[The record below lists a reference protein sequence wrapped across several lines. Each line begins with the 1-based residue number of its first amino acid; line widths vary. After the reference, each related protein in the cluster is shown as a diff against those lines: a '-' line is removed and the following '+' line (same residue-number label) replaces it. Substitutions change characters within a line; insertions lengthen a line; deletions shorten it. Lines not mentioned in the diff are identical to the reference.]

1 LQDDVGR
8 KPERPGPVKRLGAVQ
23 GGNARRCAIVPKSV
37 HSARA
42 EWEGSMK
49 KIMILGYGV
58 FIYGFFFLT
67 FLYLIGF
74 VGNVF
79 VPKSIDSGVQGPI
92 AMAVITNILLM
103 TLFGLQHSVMA
114 RPEFKDWWTRI
125 VPQPIERSTFVLA
138 TNIVL
143 ITIFTQ
149 WQPITSVVWS
159 VGGGGA
165 TILTAAFWI
174 GWLVVLAS
182 TFVINH
188 FDLFG
193 LRQVY
198 LEFKGRDYTHLPFA
212 TRYFYRFVRH
222 PLYLGF
228 LIAMWMTPVM
238 TVGHL
243 LFAAGMTSYILI
255 AIRLEERDLVRFL
268 GSDYQ
273 DYQGKVPMLIPRP
286 GRTVPDSAGKTASAQ

>member
-1 LQDDVGR
+1 
-8 KPERPGPVKRLGAVQ
+8 
-23 GGNARRCAIVPKSV
+23 
-37 HSARA
+37 
-42 EWEGSMK
+42 MK
-49 KIMILGYGV
+49 KILVLGFGV
-58 FIYGFFFLT
+58 AVYGFFFLT

-79 VPKSIDSGVQGPI
+79 VPKSIDSGVQGP
-92 AMAVITNILLM
+92 MATAVMANLLLM
-103 TLFGLQHSVMA
+103 SLFGLQHSIMA
-114 RPEFKDWWTRI
+114 RPGFKDRWTK
-125 VPQPIERSTFVLA
+125 VLPKAIERSTYVLA

-143 ITIFTQ
+143 ITLFAQ
-149 WQPITSVVWS
+149 WQPIPSVIWS
-159 VGGGGA
+159 VGGIGA
-165 TILTAAFWI
+165 SLLTAGFWF
-174 GWLVVLAS
+174 GWLLVLAS

-193 LRQVY
+193 LRQVW
-198 LEFKGRDYTHLPFA
+198 LEFRGSDYTDLPFA

-238 TVGHL
+238 TIGHL

-255 AIRLEERDLVRFL
+255 AIRLEERDLVRSL

-286 GRTVPDSAGKTASAQ
+286 GRTVPDSAGKTGSPQ